1 MQLIEKG
8 PDVPERLL
16 QDHEEGRVVF
26 FCGAG
31 ISYPAGL
38 PGFGGLVTRVRDE
51 LGLAFSPPVAAAFR
65 RGQYDSVLGLL
76 EGEVVN
82 GREVVRRQ
90 VATILKG
97 NLALPDAT
105 ATHEALL
112 TLSRTRDQRQR
123 LITTNFDRLFEEV
136 RTAKQLSFHSY
147 MAPLLPVPKKR
158 WDGVV
163 YLHGLL
169 SAAPTASDLNSL
181 VLSSGDFGLAYLT
194 ERWAAR
200 FVGELFRS
208 MTVCFVGYSINDP
221 VLRYMMD
228 ALAADRLLGESPP
241 EVFAF
246 GSYNKGENGRES
258 AAAEWR
264 AKNVTPILYRE
275 YKHHHYLHRTLREWA
290 KIYRDGVEG
299 QESIVTRHARSKPGG
314 STAEDDYVGRLFWAL
329 SQSSGLPA
337 KRFAE
342 FDPLPSLDWLEP
354 MSKTQ
359 YGHSD
364 LERFGVRGNREPD
377 NKLTF
382 SLLVRPSP
390 YTLGPQMRLVGHH
403 SLREGKLD
411 DVMVWLARWLARH
424 VNDPALLLWVAVH
437 GPRLHDAF
445 AWQVDK
451 ALKEPGVRPAMLRL
465 WRIALSGR
473 LYDMTRH
480 IDLYSWAERLKAN
493 GHSPGL
499 RLELV
504 SLLVPQ
510 VQLSQPMRVGEE
522 AGNGERDAGEKVRD
536 LVNWEIVLRTD
547 HVRDA
552 LRPLSNE
559 ASWRGLLAESLPDF
573 TGLLRDAL
581 DLMRELDGASDRSDF
596 SYVAHPSIEPHEQNR
611 DFNEWT
617 VLIDLGRGLN

>member
-16 QDHEEGRVVF
+16 QAHEEGR
-26 FCGAG
+26 GGLLLWAG

-38 PGFGGLVTRVRDE
+38 PGFGGLVTRVRDD
-51 LGLAFSPPVAAAFR
+51 LGLTFSPPVTAAFKR
-65 RGQYDSVLGLL
+65 SQYDSVLGLL

-90 VATILKG
+90 VATILTA

-112 TLSRTRDQRQR
+112 TLSLTRNRRQR

-136 RTAKQLSFHSY
+136 RTAKQLSFETY
-147 MAPLLPVPKKR
+147 EAPLLPVPKNR

-169 SAAPTASDLNSL
+169 PTQPTPSGLNRL

-194 ERWAAR
+194 QRVETAR

-228 ALAADRLLGESPP
+228 ALAADRLLGELET

-246 GSYNKGENGRES
+246 GSYKKGENGRES

-264 AKNVTPILYRE
+264 ANVTPIFYRE

-299 QESIVTRHARSKPGG
+299 QESIVARHARSKPGG

-329 SQSSGLPA
+329 SHSSGLPA
-337 KRFAE
+337 KRFAQ
-342 FDPLPSLDWLEP
+342 FDPLPSLDWLQP
-354 MSKTQ
+354 MSKAR

-364 LERFGVRGNREPD
+364 LERFGVR
-377 NKLTF
+377 
-382 SLLVRPSP
+382 
-390 YTLGPQMRLVGHH
+390 
-403 SLREGKLD
+403 
-411 DVMVWLARWLARH
+411 
-424 VNDPALLLWVAVH
+424 
-437 GPRLHDAF
+437 
-445 AWQVDK
+445 
-451 ALKEPGVRPAMLRL
+451 
-465 WRIALSGR
+465 
-473 LYDMTRH
+473 
-480 IDLYSWAERLKAN
+480 
-493 GHSPGL
+493 
-499 RLELV
+499 
-504 SLLVPQ
+504 
-510 VQLSQPMRVGEE
+510 
-522 AGNGERDAGEKVRD
+522 
-536 LVNWEIVLRTD
+536 
-547 HVRDA
+547 
-552 LRPLSNE
+552 
-559 ASWRGLLAESLPDF
+559 AESSA
-573 TGLLRDAL
+573 G
-581 DLMRELDGASDRSDF
+581 
-596 SYVAHPSIEPHEQNR
+596 
-611 DFNEWT
+611 
-617 VLIDLGRGLN
+617 